1 MTDRTPP
8 FVGLPK
14 SKSLAPTRALAIA
27 LTALEQLPANKR
39 PHELMDTFRQ
49 MLAERRGRDGA
60 RLSYMLAEA
69 KKILR
74 PDLSPDAIDREYAID
89 DLLDSLGAPDAA

>member
-8 FVGLPK
+8 VVGFPK
-14 SKSLAPTRALAIA
+14 SKPLAPTRALAIA

-39 PHELMDTFRQ
+39 PHELMDTFRH
-49 MLAERRGRDGA
+49 MLAEQRGRDGA
-60 RLSYMLAEA
+60 LLSYMLAEA

-74 PDLSPDAIDREYAID
+74 PDLSLDAIDREYAID
-89 DLLDSLGAPDAA
+89 DLLDSLGAPDSA